1 MRGSCPSSEFVKAHA
16 IDAMPRTNRRRWS
29 AASAIVTFLA
39 SACAAH
45 AAASFQLQRVT
56 PREMPLVPGA
66 STRYV
71 LRITNVGDET
81 GIAPLFA
88 YFWFENRWDPYT
100 LTQSA
105 DPRCGPLHPSAL
117 DGFTQGQGF
126 ETAPIAPGGTLDCDL
141 MISRPATSPRDTSL
155 YWAVRDTTPL
165 YASTSDIAL
174 IGTLAETSIT
184 TRNVDFSLDQNGIAR
199 ATVELSVHNG
209 GRATLMEQAAG
220 SCEDTAFR
228 PFFTDGSGPNGCGD
242 DGFGPLCFDRGYGF
256 LIPQLEP
263 GQTHRCLIHLQS
275 FTRYTGSLQYPVE
288 VSWPQQGIG
297 GGTLMDTN
305 RDNNSAVLLLAP
317 TGSGEALSGVPSL
330 GPLALGLLAAV
341 LALAAARTRR
351 SRR

>member
-1 MRGSCPSSEFVKAHA
+1 MHRTGSSMEFIKAHA
-16 IDAMPRTNRRRWS
+16 VKAVRLSNRRGS
-29 AASAIVTFLA
+29 FMVPVIAVFLA
-39 SACAAH
+39 GACVAH
-45 AAASFQLQRVT
+45 AAASFQLQRIT

-71 LRITNVGDET
+71 LRITNVGDEA

-105 DPRCGPLHPSAL
+105 DPRCGPLHPSGL
-117 DGFTQGQGF
+117 DWFTQGPGF
-126 ETAPIAPGGTLDCDL
+126 ETAPIEPGGTLDCDL

-155 YWAVRDTTPL
+155 FWVVRDTTPP
-165 YASTSDIAL
+165 YASTSDVAL

-184 TRNVDFSLDQNGIAR
+184 TRNVDFSLDNNGIAR

-209 GRATLMEQAAG
+209 GRATLIEQSAG
-220 SCEDTAFR
+220 ACEDTAPR
-228 PFFTDGSGPNGCGD
+228 PFFTDGSGPDGCGD
-242 DGFGPLCFDRGYGF
+242 DRFGPRCFDWGYGF
-256 LIPQLEP
+256 LIPRLEP

-275 FTRYTGSLQYPVE
+275 FTRYTGPLQFPIDVN
-288 VSWPQQGIG
+288 WPQQGIG

-317 TGSGEALSGVPSL
+317 SGSDEVSGVPSL
-330 GPLALGLLAAV
+330 GSRALGLLAMI
-341 LALAAARTRR
+341 LALAAMRPRR
-351 SRR
+351 SQP